1 VAETRIGKVRWVLV
15 VWMFVISA
23 VAYLD
28 RVNISIAG
36 KAIAAEFH
44 LTNVQIGYVFSAFLV
59 GYALFQIPGGRLVD
73 YMGPR
78 RVLAAGVIWW
88 GLFTALTALVPTGL
102 NISLG
107 LFVLV
112 RFLLGSGESVVYPAC
127 NRTIAKWIP
136 ISERGIANGMI
147 FAGVGFG
154 AGVTPLLVTW
164 IMTHWG
170 WRWSFWMSAIVGL
183 LTGCAWYLMARDDP
197 QQHPWVSEPEKKWI
211 TAGLDIPAKKSSLPF
226 RTLITNRNVLV
237 LFLSYFTYGYS
248 AYIFFTWFFLYLVDV
263 RGVNLKTSAFYSMLP
278 FIAMTIG
285 SLVGGFISDF
295 VTRHY
300 GQRIGRSGIA
310 ITGML
315 LAAVFIA
322 LGSHA
327 RNVQYASLILAGGAG
342 ALYLSQSSFWSATA
356 DLGGVYA
363 GSVSSIMNMG
373 NQIGGAITASLTP
386 FIANRFGWNTSFG
399 VAAALCVLGAAAW
412 FLVDPQYKL
421 LPSEDVTLATVT
433 TSDRRP

>member
-1 VAETRIGKVRWVLV
+1 MGRTGIGRVRWILV

-36 KAIAAEFH
+36 KAIASEFH
-44 LTNVQIGYVFSAFLV
+44 LADVQIGYVFSAFLL
-59 GYALFQIPGGRLVD
+59 GYAIFQIPGGRLVD
-73 YMGPR
+73 SLGPR
-78 RVLAAGVIWW
+78 RVLTIGVLWW
-88 GLFTALTALVPTGL
+88 GVFTALTALVPTGL
-102 NISLG
+102 NMSLG
-107 LFVLV
+107 LFILV

-127 NRTIAKWIP
+127 NRIIAKWIP

-154 AGVTPLLVTW
+154 AGATPLLVTW
-164 IMTHWG
+164 IMTYWG
-170 WRWSFWMSAIVGL
+170 WRSSFWMSAIIGL
-183 LTGCAWYLMARDDP
+183 LTGGAWYLLARDDP
-197 QQHPWVSEPEKKWI
+197 QQHPWVNDTEKNWISE
-211 TAGLDIPAKKSSLPF
+211 GLNIPPNKSGMHW
-226 RTLITNRNVLV
+226 RILIANRNVLA
-237 LFLSYFTYGYS
+237 LAISYFTYGYS

-263 RGVNLKTSAFYSMLP
+263 RRVNLKTSAFYSMLP

-295 VTRHY
+295 VTRRY
-300 GQRIGRSGIA
+300 GQRMGRSGIA

-327 RNVQYASLILAGGAG
+327 HNMQIASLILARGAG

-356 DLGGVYA
+356 DLGGIYA

-373 NQIGGAITASLTP
+373 NQIGGAITASMTP
-386 FIANRFGWNTSFG
+386 FIASRYGWNISFS
-399 VAAALCVLGAAAW
+399 VAAVLCVMGAASW
-412 FLVDPQYKL
+412 LVVDPKYRLRAVQD
-421 LPSEDVTLATVT
+421 ETLSSIAT
-433 TSDRRP
+433 